1 MLRKGG
7 EEVVEVTKGKI
18 LKMGSEMGMEVE
30 TWKCHE
36 EKEVERRW
44 KGGGEIEEVEIDI
57 EQK

>member
-30 TWKCHE
+30 T
-36 EKEVERRW
+36 
-44 KGGGEIEEVEIDI
+44 
-57 EQK
+57 